1 MSIVGQTGVPQEM
14 STWEAKIKNDRGAKA
29 LWWLMMGLRVVIPGY
44 MLYLVYLYWSTPVP
58 DYLQHPY

>member
-1 MSIVGQTGVPQEM
+1 MPNVGQPDVPQE
-14 STWEAKIKNDRGAKA
+14 SSWEAKIKNDRRARA
-29 LWWLMMGLRVVIPGY
+29 LWWLMMALRVVIPGY

>member
-1 MSIVGQTGVPQEM
+1 MSIVGQTNVPQE
-14 STWEAKIKNDRGAKA
+14 TPWETRIKNDRGAKA
-29 LWWLMMGLRVVIPGY
+29 LWWLLMALRVVIPGY

>member
-1 MSIVGQTGVPQEM
+1 MSVAGHTNVPQE
-14 STWEAKIKNDRGAKA
+14 TPWEAKIKNDRGARA
-29 LWWLMMGLRVVIPGY
+29 LYWLMMAMRVVIPGY